1 MSELVG
7 DLQADK
13 KYYQA
18 NIALAISSLAAKT
31 TALTTQVATATASS
45 GTYGFNAGIELDIDT
60 LEKQLNSQQLNQL
73 PLIWLPIIST
83 SMLTPMP
90 TKPPPLS
97 AQISK
102 PTQTTDKS
110 T

>member
-1 MSELVG
+1 MN

-60 LEKQLNSQQLNQL
+60 LEKQLNSQQTKSIASQTQL
-73 PLIWLPIIST
+73 CV
-83 SMLTPMP
+83 
-90 TKPPPLS
+90 
-97 AQISK
+97 
-102 PTQTTDKS
+102 
-110 T
+110 